1 MAVKKGK
8 APTRSTD
15 VVPREYASQEGSDP
29 VLAPSELSA
38 AQIAQ
43 RRRDRARAEAAGVLG
58 PLRPEQLDI
67 ARDVDVEA
75 DEDERRKRKAWEKK
89 KREMAREKAAR
100 MARKGKVPPIAGH
113 LEQVIQDIFS
123 EADERE
129 PQSDLE
135 YMMSL
140 QGDRRDAALAKD
152 WENPDAETQDWISE
166 KMAAKSPA
174 ELRKWLEEYGGQV
187 PEWVRLEAENILED
201 EPLSPMEEF
210 ANRQADW
217 DEVSDLYRARQE
229 AAEYPPHSSEITQQ
243 VTGDAREEVE
253 RDFMEEYPDLE
264 DTALAVGS
272 ADDNA
277 PRFAAQ
283 IDTATDIK
291 EQTFPNGQTGISFT
305 DNSGRKRRWV
315 YDGNDDTLIE
325 M

>member
-123 EADERE
+123 EAD
-129 PQSDLE
+129 
-135 YMMSL
+135 
-140 QGDRRDAALAKD
+140 K
-152 WENPDAETQDWISE
+152 QDPVDS
-166 KMAAKSPA
+166 
-174 ELRKWLEEYGGQV
+174 GT
-187 PEWVRLEAENILED
+187 
-201 EPLSPMEEF
+201 PLSPMEEF
-210 ANRQADW
+210 ANVQADF
-217 DEVSDLYRARQE
+217 DEVRDLYRK
-229 AAEYPPHSSEITQQ
+229 EYSNEITEE
-243 VTGDAREEVE
+243 VTDDAREEVE
-253 RDFMEEYPDLE
+253 REFMEEYPDLE

-272 ADDNA
+272 ADDSA
-277 PRFAAQ
+277 PLFAAA
-283 IDTATDIK
+283 IDTATDINEEARSDGK
-291 EQTFPNGQTGISFT
+291 TEITFT
-305 DNSGRKRRWV
+305 DKHGTEQRWV
-315 YDGNDDTLIE
+315 YDGEDDTLTSVTGL
-325 M
+325 

>member
-8 APTRSTD
+8 APTRSTE

-100 MARKGKVPPIAGH
+100 MARKGKIPPMSDH

-129 PQSDLE
+129 PVDS
-135 YMMSL
+135 
-140 QGDRRDAALAKD
+140 G
-152 WENPDAETQDWISE
+152 T
-166 KMAAKSPA
+166 
-174 ELRKWLEEYGGQV
+174 
-187 PEWVRLEAENILED
+187 
-201 EPLSPMEEF
+201 PLSPMEEF

-217 DEVSDLYRARQE
+217 DEVSDRAEQGKIWRDLLGRLDASNLGVMEELDLAIQE

-272 ADDNA
+272 ADDSA
-277 PRFAAQ
+277 PLFAAA
-283 IDTATDIK
+283 IDTATDINEEARSDGK
-291 EQTFPNGQTGISFT
+291 TEITFT
-305 DNSGRKRRWV
+305 DKHGTEQRWV
-315 YDGNDDTLIE
+315 YDGEDDTLTSVTGL
-325 M
+325 

>member
-1 MAVKKGK
+1 VAVKKGK
-8 APTRSTD
+8 APTRSTE

-100 MARKGKVPPIAGH
+100 MARKGKIPPMSDH

-129 PQSDLE
+129 PVDS
-135 YMMSL
+135 
-140 QGDRRDAALAKD
+140 G
-152 WENPDAETQDWISE
+152 T
-166 KMAAKSPA
+166 
-174 ELRKWLEEYGGQV
+174 
-187 PEWVRLEAENILED
+187 
-201 EPLSPMEEF
+201 PLSPMEEF

-217 DEVSDLYRARQE
+217 DEVSDRAEQGKIWRDLLGRLDASNLGVMEELDLAIQE

-272 ADDNA
+272 ADDSA
-277 PRFAAQ
+277 PLFAAA
-283 IDTATDIK
+283 IDTATDINEEARSDGK
-291 EQTFPNGQTGISFT
+291 TEITFT
-305 DNSGRKRRWV
+305 DKHGTEQRWV
-315 YDGNDDTLIE
+315 YDGEDDTLTSVTGL
-325 M
+325 